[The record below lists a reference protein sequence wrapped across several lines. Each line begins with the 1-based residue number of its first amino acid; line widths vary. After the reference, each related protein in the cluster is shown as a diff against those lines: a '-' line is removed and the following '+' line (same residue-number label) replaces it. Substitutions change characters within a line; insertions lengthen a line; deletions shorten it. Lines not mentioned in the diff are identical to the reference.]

1 MQNLPITK
9 IVVILL
15 ITTVVSACN
24 VYREYGYGKIAGS
37 RLDRS
42 ISTEVRMPANAP
54 SISQRYMPI
63 WGPSDGK
70 PVRRPTSGEH
80 KGFDLLVPTR
90 TPVIAVDAGDAG
102 EVVSVELS
110 FMFGRQVMLNHGRTD
125 QGFRIQTRYFHLTE
139 VIVEESDQLDR
150 GQILGYSG
158 ASGMASGGL
167 PHLHFEVHRLNRAI
181 QPIAVKALDPQ
192 LFWVDGVGV
201 ITCFD
206 KMREFQQGLVRL
218 TYPVPCRG
226 VAWQ

>member
-1 MQNLPITK
+1 MQNLPIIK

-15 ITTVVSACN
+15 ISIVVSACN
-24 VYREYGYGKIAGS
+24 IYQKYGYGKIVKS
-37 RLDRS
+37 RLDSS

-90 TPVIAVDAGDAG
+90 TPVIAVDAG
-102 EVVSVELS
+102 EVVSVEFS
-110 FMFGRQVMLNHGRTD
+110 FMFGRQVKLNHGKTE

-139 VIVEESDQLDR
+139 VIVAEGDQLDR

-167 PHLHFEVHRLNRAI
+167 PHLHFEVHRLNGAI

-206 KMREFQQGLVRL
+206 KMREFQQGFVKL